1 MNSVQRM
8 MRLHCIIILLCLSL
22 LTVKSSSNVLN
33 NFNISNIED
42 IEAFLTN
49 ELPDFMFQQLLNIL
63 NISSFSVDAENMVGN
78 MVEKG
83 FGQVLALL
91 LTSISFMN

>member
-1 MNSVQRM
+1 M
-8 MRLHCIIILLCLSL
+8 MRLHCIIILLFLSL

-63 NISSFSVDAENMVGN
+63 NISSFSVDAENMVEN

-91 LTSISFMN
+91 LTSITFMN

>member
-1 MNSVQRM
+1 M

-22 LTVKSSSNVLN
+22 LTVKSSNILN

-63 NISSFSVDAENMVGN
+63 NISSFSVDAENMVEN